1 MQFYSADEG
10 NLKTY
15 LVNKTFLLNFCS
27 KAPQTP
33 TLSKHRFPK
42 TPVGTTPNQRRKT
55 WCYVEPNNK
64 VRSVLTPRRSGILKK
79 RNMTEKKTKRNCSF
93 ILQNKENSIDK
104 IAGKTWS
111 GNFNKGEIALTIK
124 EEKYLNQ
131 ALEKCYE
138 MLMEVNNNN
147 NSLTSSIS
155 IVTYFITAISRERI
169 NLCANQLKNL
179 QRSQLRR

>member
-1 MQFYSADEG
+1 
-10 NLKTY
+10 
-15 LVNKTFLLNFCS
+15 
-27 KAPQTP
+27 
-33 TLSKHRFPK
+33 
-42 TPVGTTPNQRRKT
+42 
-55 WCYVEPNNK
+55 
-64 VRSVLTPRRSGILKK
+64 
-79 RNMTEKKTKRNCSF
+79 MTEKKTKRNCSF

-138 MLMEVNNNN
+138 MLKEVNNNN

-155 IVTYFITAISRERI
+155 IVTYFITAISRKRI
-169 NLCANQLKNL
+169 NLSANQLKNL